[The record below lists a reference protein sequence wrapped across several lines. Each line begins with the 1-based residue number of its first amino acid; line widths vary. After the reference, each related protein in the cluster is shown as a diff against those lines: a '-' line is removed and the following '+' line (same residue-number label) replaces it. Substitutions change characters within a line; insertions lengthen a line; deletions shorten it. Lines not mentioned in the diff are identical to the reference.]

1 MKQFIESALIANAA
15 SLGLHLINDRE
26 LLKSCKA
33 DGEIL
38 FQVPNK
44 ELFEKSNKAFFR
56 YPYAKVGD
64 LSFQGEILHWLY
76 EALSSD
82 KEISRT
88 EYMDLIY
95 QQIKPGG
102 PYKGWVDSF
111 GRKLIINSLLPTVGD
126 PFPPI
131 AQTDKQLVGFVPYL
145 VCKELNKPNDY
156 AWYLAQAFTDDP
168 DYNQFFRAFDQLF
181 IKLRTK
187 SLRQSLEEVIS
198 ITPYHLQEAIKKGLE
213 FENADEYLAQYAG
226 TEAFLPEAIPLI
238 FHILYH
244 TNSLEEAVEYN
255 ILLGGSS
262 ADRALLIGAIYSQI
276 TKVPAAWRKK
286 VKWLNKNRVN

>member
-1 MKQFIESALIANAA
+1 MKQYIEGALIANAA
-15 SLGLHLINDRE
+15 SLGYHLINDRV
-26 LLKSCKA
+26 LLKELQEEGSL
-33 DGEIL
+33 L
-38 FQVPNK
+38 FQTPDKAV
-44 ELFEKSNKAFFR
+44 FDRASKAFFR

-76 EALSSD
+76 EAVSKG

-88 EYMDLIY
+88 EYMEMIY

-111 GRKLIINSLLPTVGD
+111 GRKLIINFLLPTVGN

-131 AQTDKQLVGFVPYL
+131 SQTDKQLVGFVPYL

-156 AWYLAQAFTDDP
+156 AWYLAQAFTDDA

-181 IKLRTK
+181 IKLKTK

-198 ITPYHLQEAIKKGLE
+198 ITPYHIQEAIKKGLE
-213 FENADEYLAQYAG
+213 YASADEYLANYAG
-226 TEAFLPEAIPLI
+226 TEAFLPEAVPLI

-244 TNSLEEAVEYN
+244 TSSFEEAINYN

-262 ADRALLIGAIYSQI
+262 ADRALMIGAIYAQI
-276 TKVPAAWRKK
+276 APIPTAWRKK
-286 VKWLNKNRVN
+286 VKWLANSRVE